1 MRFFNTAGPIIAE
14 DHYHI
19 SPLGRI
25 DLDEV
30 LLLIEQKHG
39 ESQRVGHVK
48 VRRTDLGNPEKSA
61 HLA

>member
-1 MRFFNTAGPIIAE
+1 MRFFNTAGPIISG

-39 ESQRVGHVK
+39 ESPRVGNVK
-48 VRRTDLGNPEKSA
+48 VRRIDLGNPEKSA
-61 HLA
+61 YLA